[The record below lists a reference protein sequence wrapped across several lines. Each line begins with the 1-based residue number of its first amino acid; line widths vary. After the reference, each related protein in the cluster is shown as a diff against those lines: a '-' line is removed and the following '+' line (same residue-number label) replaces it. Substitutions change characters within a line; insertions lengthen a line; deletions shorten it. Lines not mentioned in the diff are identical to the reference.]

1 MYLLIMNISR
11 IIHSVGIEVQSM
23 VLKSFGGIKNFSLLI
38 LINKYYI
45 CNLSGS

>member
-23 VLKSFGGIKNFSLLI
+23 VLKSFGGIKNYKIGYLLSKFFT
-38 LINKYYI
+38 INI
-45 CNLSGS
+45 N